1 MEHHRSTSLFPRTR
15 ARINSAALEFNV
27 RRIQELCRSA
37 GIIAVVKDNA
47 YGHGIRIV
55 SKTLSKYVRGFAV
68 ATVDEAVELRDLGE
82 KKPIWIF
89 GGFKDQT
96 ELECIIDN
104 RLVPVVHSEYQLDLL
119 RAGNCRPEVVLE
131 LDSGMGRLGFHPATF
146 KCLYEKAATYSDIQA
161 VMSHFSCAEEA
172 ESEITRRQFDCFL
185 CSIPD
190 KSAPRSI
197 ANSAGI
203 IGRAEWQLELV
214 RPGLLLYGVSPYSQ
228 KHGADH
234 GVIPAMTLESELIAI
249 RSMNQGERIGYGGTW
264 TCPQDM
270 SVGVV
275 SCGYGDGYPRSIPNG
290 AEVELRGTRAA
301 IVGRISMDSM
311 TVDLRSVPE
320 ARVGDKV
327 TLWGPGLPIE
337 SVAKQAETI
346 PNQLLVNVMP
356 RVPRIVE
363 ELDVGSS

>member
-47 YGHGIRIV
+47 YGHGVRIV

-131 LDSGMGRLGFHPATF
+131 L
-146 KCLYEKAATYSDIQA
+146 IQ
-161 VMSHFSCAEEA
+161 
-172 ESEITRRQFDCFL
+172 
-185 CSIPD
+185 
-190 KSAPRSI
+190 
-197 ANSAGI
+197 
-203 IGRAEWQLELV
+203 EW
-214 RPGLLLYGVSPYSQ
+214 
-228 KHGADH
+228 
-234 GVIPAMTLESELIAI
+234 
-249 RSMNQGERIGYGGTW
+249 
-264 TCPQDM
+264 
-270 SVGVV
+270 
-275 SCGYGDGYPRSIPNG
+275 
-290 AEVELRGTRAA
+290 
-301 IVGRISMDSM
+301 
-311 TVDLRSVPE
+311 
-320 ARVGDKV
+320 
-327 TLWGPGLPIE
+327 
-337 SVAKQAETI
+337 
-346 PNQLLVNVMP
+346 
-356 RVPRIVE
+356 
-363 ELDVGSS
+363 VGSGFILRHSSACTKKLQRILISKQ